1 MNAKMA
7 TTTYTLA
14 MDAKIATA
22 IQLVALIRRVNNT
35 LANVIVN
42 QA

>member
-7 TTTYTLA
+7 TSTFTLA
-14 MDAKIATA
+14 TDARTVIA
-22 IQLVALIRRVNNT
+22 IQLVALIRRANNT
-35 LANVIVN
+35 LASVIVN